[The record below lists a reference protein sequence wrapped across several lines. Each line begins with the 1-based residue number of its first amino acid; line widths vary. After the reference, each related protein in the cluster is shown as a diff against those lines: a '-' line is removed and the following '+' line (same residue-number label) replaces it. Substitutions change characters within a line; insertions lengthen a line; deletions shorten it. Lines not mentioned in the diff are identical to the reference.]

1 MHKTTSKRNPV
12 ASDAAIL
19 KSPDKKKHKFTN
31 IHQSSILSCSNT
43 AVHDFIKL
51 NKQKISEYIGIF
63 EIGKIYLLLY
73 ILRFRILIIFQS
85 KNC

>member
-19 KSPDKKKHKFTN
+19 KSHDKKKHKLTD
-31 IHQSSILSCSNT
+31 IHQSSNT

-51 NKQKISEYIGIF
+51 NKQNISQYTGIF
-63 EIGKIYLLLY
+63 ELGKIYLLLY
-73 ILRFRILIIFQS
+73 ILGFRILIIFQS
-85 KNC
+85 KNR